1 MSPSAGSVSF
11 YFSFN
16 FGNAT
21 DINLARICLQ
31 EFKDASRQVKN
42 NIAVSYFDKSTP
54 PEFTAAF
61 PHVGRETYTNGIVQ
75 FSKYYTFYIMFKRV
89 IMLTEFLFVFV

>member
-1 MSPSAGSVSF
+1 MSPGAGSVSF

-54 PEFTAAF
+54 PEFSAAF

-75 FSKYYTFYIMFKRV
+75 FTMSELHVKSPKTI
-89 IMLTEFLFVFV
+89 E